1 MKGFQTPHYM
11 VFCVLTGWKS
21 NKLGSKKHA
30 QLVVRCKM
38 KQKDYLKL
46 YHDASADDIQR
57 KRDEFCAQLF
67 GTDDNATTPAAAAYG
82 ATPAAAAYGAVYKTM
97 YG

>member
-1 MKGFQTPHYM
+1 MNMKCFRRSHYM
-11 VFCVLTGWKS
+11 VFCVLTGWRS
-21 NKLGSKKHA
+21 GKLGSKKHA

-46 YHDASADDIQR
+46 YNDASADDIQR
-57 KRDEFCAQLF
+57 GRDELCAQLF
-67 GTDDNATTPAAAAYG
+67 GTDDNATVLAAAYG
-82 ATPAAAAYGAVYKTM
+82 VM